1 MTSCP
6 PSSGTVCVSEF
17 MQSSPLASYPGL
29 QSPGG
34 GGGKAW
40 YTLFAHAFNLN
51 MNITSILIVT
61 FANGLGLTDDVC
73 VNTPAGPHESDQRA
87 HNKHT
92 TALSTVYKSLLVAR
106 LHEERERLVAQAL
119 AIASR

>member
-1 MTSCP
+1 
-6 PSSGTVCVSEF
+6 
-17 MQSSPLASYPGL
+17 
-29 QSPGG
+29 
-34 GGGKAW
+34 
-40 YTLFAHAFNLN
+40 
-51 MNITSILIVT
+51 MNITSNLIVT
-61 FANGLGLTDDVC
+61 FANGLGLTNDVC
-73 VNTPAGPHESDQRA
+73 VNTPAYPLHESDQRA

>member
-1 MTSCP
+1 
-6 PSSGTVCVSEF
+6 
-17 MQSSPLASYPGL
+17 
-29 QSPGG
+29 
-34 GGGKAW
+34 
-40 YTLFAHAFNLN
+40 
-51 MNITSILIVT
+51 MNITSTLIVT
-61 FANGLGLTDDVC
+61 FANGLGAGLTDDVC
-73 VNTPAGPHESDQRA
+73 VNTPARVRVHMSDQRT

>member
-1 MTSCP
+1 M
-6 PSSGTVCVSEF
+6 
-17 MQSSPLASYPGL
+17 
-29 QSPGG
+29 
-34 GGGKAW
+34 
-40 YTLFAHAFNLN
+40 
-51 MNITSILIVT
+51 SILIVT

-73 VNTPAGPHESDQRA
+73 VNTRVRVHESDQRA

>member
-1 MTSCP
+1 M
-6 PSSGTVCVSEF
+6 
-17 MQSSPLASYPGL
+17 
-29 QSPGG
+29 
-34 GGGKAW
+34 
-40 YTLFAHAFNLN
+40 
-51 MNITSILIVT
+51 T

-73 VNTPAGPHESDQRA
+73 VKTPAYACMRAIRA

-119 AIASR
+119 DIASR